1 MYVFKFKD
9 TVDGNYIFV
18 LDKHEEDARQRVA
31 TVTSIPVV
39 LVDVKHVSDI
49 GSLIIYN
56 TVVPF

>member
-18 LDKHEEDARQRVA
+18 LDKHEEDAREQVA

-56 TVVPF
+56 TVAPF